1 VLKSEECK
9 QIVERVYN
17 IVDKNINI
25 INLQGIVVASSNPK
39 RIGTFH
45 EGGRL
50 AATSDVEVI
59 ITEQNKHL
67 YKGCKEGINLPIKYK
82 KKTIGIVGITGD
94 PKEIKPYGLIVKELV
109 ELLIQENES
118 RYNRELQDQAIV
130 NFILELIKSPGVK
143 DEETYERRAK
153 FLNVGDLRNKI
164 IAVGSINYLSKEL
177 QQSGEIKIQ
186 EAKSKLLEFVKSYY
200 KDEKIIIFYLY
211 DGSFIM
217 ILPYKD
223 NLKEDIIELRQQII
237 KELKIDVSF
246 VISEECKTYSDYG
259 KNYSKL
265 DRAVIINNSQENRK
279 DIISVKNY
287 SIELLMDSI
296 SYGYKEQ
303 YLENYDDFFSQ
314 SKNKLKQEL
323 IETVKVYFENNMN
336 IGSTSEALFVHRNT
350 IGYRIN
356 KIKEEFGIDITKA
369 YECMKLYIA
378 ICLREQPMH

>member
-1 VLKSEECK
+1 MLKSEECK
-9 QIVERVYN
+9 KIVERVYG
-17 IVDKNINI
+17 ILDKNINI
-25 INLQGIVVASSNPK
+25 INLQGVVVASSNPK

-82 KKTIGIVGITGD
+82 NKTIGIVGITGD

-118 RYNRELQDQAIV
+118 RYNRELHDQAII
-130 NFILELIKSPGVK
+130 NFILELIKSPGIK
-143 DEETYERRAK
+143 DEETYIRRSK
-153 FLNVGDLRNKI
+153 FLNVGDLRNKV

-200 KDEKIIIFYLY
+200 NDQKIIIFYLY

-223 NLKEDIIELRQQII
+223 DLKEDIMELRQQII

-259 KNYSKL
+259 KNYNKL

-296 SYGYKEQ
+296 PYGYKEQ
-303 YLENYDDFFSQ
+303 YLESYDNFFSQ

-378 ICLREQPMH
+378 ICLREQPLH